1 MASRW
6 TLLNHIAVFFL
17 RAVTHN
23 VHSSWLSKGA
33 FGGCLCILMYSW
45 RGSRV
50 IPLLLRP
57 LYRSAR
63 EPSLVRRTHE
73 SEAAGAEVEKWAR
86 GEFFL
91 RQRCFDAR
99 TARHGTRYG
108 LLLKAQGEE
117 KQCAHPQ
124 LFARASIKPP
134 LTHLGWVFF
143 KCVCVCAR
151 KVLGGL
157 YSRDNIKR

>member
-1 MASRW
+1 MALERTWPVWELWREGLWRPGELFWITSP
-6 TLLNHIAVFFL
+6 FFL

-86 GEFFL
+86 GEVFFYGNGVL
-91 RQRCFDAR
+91 THAQHG
-99 TARHGTRYG
+99 TARAMDYCWKRKG
-108 LLLKAQGEE
+108 K
-117 KQCAHPQ
+117 KSS
-124 LFARASIKPP
+124 ARAHSCLLVPQSNP
-134 LTHLGWVFF
+134 L
-143 KCVCVCAR
+143 
-151 KVLGGL
+151 
-157 YSRDNIKR
+157 